1 MSGDGIEGVAA
12 GLSAMEAE
20 FLEIDE
26 NGRWNAVYQVGSLS
40 AGSGSHGEGHQ
51 ILKRSQVDPLI

>member
-12 GLSAMEAE
+12 GLPAMEAE

-26 NGRWNAVYQVGSLS
+26 NGRWNAVYQVGSLP
-40 AGSGSHGEGHQ
+40 GSGSDGEGHQ
-51 ILKRSQVDPLI
+51 ILKRSQVDLLI